1 MKVQLYKEILK
12 EIQSFS
18 GPGRKC
24 VKYLQEKFTRY
35 DIATETLFFVSFLG
49 VLMNAMVISCL

>member
-1 MKVQLYKEILK
+1 MKVQLYKEILE

-35 DIATETLFFVSFLG
+35 DIATETLFLG
-49 VLMNAMVISCL
+49 VLMNAMVLSCL